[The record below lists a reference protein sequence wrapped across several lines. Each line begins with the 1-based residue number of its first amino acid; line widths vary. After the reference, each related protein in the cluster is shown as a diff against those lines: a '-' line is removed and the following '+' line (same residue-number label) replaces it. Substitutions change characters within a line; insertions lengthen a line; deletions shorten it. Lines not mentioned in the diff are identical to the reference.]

1 MLAKRNPDRV
11 FQPYVLKVTKKT
23 LTLEEFM
30 AANEEDKTDFSTWRL
45 NTLET
50 HITSLRDQVSRM
62 ETNWDVMRNDT
73 MSATVFNKISQLVD
87 ESMATADVALDK
99 AEKFM
104 CLRLDRARQAAEE

>member
-1 MLAKRNPDRV
+1 
-11 FQPYVLKVTKKT
+11 
-23 LTLEEFM
+23 M
-30 AANEEDKTDFSTWRL
+30 AANEEDKTDFGTWRL

-62 ETNWDVMRNDT
+62 ETAWDVMQDDT
-73 MSATVFNKISQLVD
+73 MVTAVFNKISQLVD
-87 ESMATADVALDK
+87 ESMATADVTLDK

>member
-1 MLAKRNPDRV
+1 MSKRNPNRV
-11 FQPYVLKVTKKT
+11 FHPYVTNVTKKT
-23 LTLEEFM
+23 LRLEEFM
-30 AANEEDKTDFSTWRL
+30 AANEEDETDFGTWRL

-104 CLRLDRARQAAEE
+104 CLRIDRA